1 MSDASAD
8 ATRGP
13 DTPRVVLVETSEAL
27 PGLLPFQ
34 AWDVLGTAEVILARD
49 ADRHPSQPHLYMAG
63 LDLETIEP
71 APLERHDLDL
81 TRPGDPADRRIAKA
95 LLARAVERGR
105 VVYLLG
111 PDDTGLSPA
120 LAGMAP
126 EHDAEIELVFLA
138 QQPPGTEVLTLV
150 QLMRRLRDPDH
161 GCPWDLEQ
169 DHASLIGYLLEEAY
183 ELVEAIEHGQDADL
197 QEELGD
203 VLLQV
208 VFHAQVA
215 SDRGSFGIDDVAR
228 GIAEKLIRRHPHVF
242 ADGDASTPEEVQ
254 ASWDELKADEKG
266 RGSPFEGIPTALPG
280 LLLLETLQRRAAKLG
295 LDEPSAASA
304 GQRLARVLE
313 RLDPGA
319 DADTRE
325 EAVGEALEL
334 LVTAARALG
343 VESEA
348 AARRAGRR
356 FRERAEAAL
365 ALARERG
372 LDPSDL
378 DEDRW
383 AQLLQEVRPGGPSA
397 PTE

>member
-1 MSDASAD
+1 VSDTSAD
-8 ATRGP
+8 AASTHP
-13 DTPRVVLVETSEAL
+13 VPRVVLVETSDAL

-34 AWDVLGTAEVILARD
+34 AWDVLGTADEILARD
-49 ADRHPSQPHLYMAG
+49 PQRHPSQPHLYMAG
-63 LDLETIEP
+63 LDLETIAP
-71 APLERHDLDL
+71 ASLERHDLDL

-183 ELVEAIEHGQDADL
+183 ELVEAIEHGEDADL

-254 ASWDELKADEKG
+254 ANWDELKADEKG

-280 LLLLETLQRRAAKLG
+280 LLLLETLQRRSAKLG

-325 EAVGEALEL
+325 DAVGEALGL
-334 LVTAARALG
+334 LVAAARALG
-343 VESEA
+343 VEPEA

>member
-1 MSDASAD
+1 VSDTSAD
-8 ATRGP
+8 AASTHP
-13 DTPRVVLVETSEAL
+13 VPRVVLVETSDAL

-34 AWDVLGTAEVILARD
+34 AWDVLGTADEILARD
-49 ADRHPSQPHLYMAG
+49 PQRHPSQPHLYMAG
-63 LDLETIEP
+63 LDLETIAP
-71 APLERHDLDL
+71 ASLERHDLDL

-183 ELVEAIEHGQDADL
+183 ELVEAIEHGEDADL

-254 ASWDELKADEKG
+254 ANWDELKADEKG

-325 EAVGEALEL
+325 DAVGEALGL
-334 LVTAARALG
+334 LVAAARALG
-343 VESEA
+343 VEPEA